1 MKDRIKRI
9 RKDLNMNQ
17 TEFGEAIGVTLAAY
31 SKYETGKVVPDKS
44 IRLLICSKFGVNETW
59 LETGEGDPY
68 SENLIPRLSAALMR
82 MPSVCATLER
92 ILPLLTDEDLDR
104 IDEIA
109 DMIKEK
115 FGK

>member
-1 MKDRIKRI
+1 MNTRITEI
-9 RKDLNMNQ
+9 RKSLNMTQ
-17 TEFGEAIGVTLAAY
+17 TEFGTSIGATRAMIA
-31 SKYETGKVVPDKS
+31 SYESGKVAPDKTT
-44 IRLLICSKFGVNETW
+44 RLLICSKFNVSETW

-68 SENLIPRLSAALMR
+68 VEGLIPALSHALMR

-92 ILPLLTDEDLDR
+92 ILPELTDDDLDR

-109 DMIKEK
+109 ELIRQK

>member
-1 MKDRIKRI
+1 
-9 RKDLNMNQ
+9 MNQ

-44 IRLLICSKFGVNETW
+44 IRLLICSKFNVSETW
-59 LETGEGDPY
+59 LETGEGEPY
-68 SENLIPRLSAALMR
+68 VEGLIPSLAHALMR

-109 DMIKEK
+109 DLIKEK

>member
-1 MKDRIKRI
+1 MKDRIKQI
-9 RKDLNMNQ
+9 RKDANMNQ
-17 TEFGEAIGVTLAAY
+17 TEFGEAIGVTFSAL
-31 SKYETGKVVPDKS
+31 SKYEQGKVVPDKS
-44 IRLLICSKFGVNETW
+44 VRLLICSKFNVSETW

-68 SENLIPRLSAALMR
+68 VEGLIPVLSHALMR

-92 ILPLLTDEDLDR
+92 ILPELTDDDLDR

-109 DMIKEK
+109 ELIRQK